1 MPPYMDRIWCNTSNT
16 PLTTLNLDKVSV
28 NTLCSADPS
37 ESKVSGPQYTSW
49 GVFAFLW
56 PTLRGPRRPSNE
68 PTFWPKYFYETRLS
82 HESSAPLIGFL
93 AYLNEKFCHKDQKAV
108 KYSYP

>member
-49 GVFAFLW
+49 GHLI
-56 PTLRGPRRPSNE
+56 LEMQHSM
-68 PTFWPKYFYETRLS
+68 TRQAKQTIYTNLD
-82 HESSAPLIGFL
+82 H
-93 AYLNEKFCHKDQKAV
+93 H
-108 KYSYP
+108 